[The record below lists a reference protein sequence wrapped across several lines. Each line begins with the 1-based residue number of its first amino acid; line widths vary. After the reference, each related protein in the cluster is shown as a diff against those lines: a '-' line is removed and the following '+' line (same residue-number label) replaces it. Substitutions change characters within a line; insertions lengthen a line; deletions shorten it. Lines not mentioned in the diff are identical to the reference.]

1 MSNRS
6 GNASTQ
12 AGSLILKGLS
22 RRVGD
27 QLLLD
32 ALSLEVAPGEILA
45 LLGPSGCGKSTTL
58 RLIAGLDPLSG
69 GSVWLGSRDLSQL
82 PPGERRVAMVFQSYA
97 LYPHLTVER
106 NLSLGLELR
115 GVNRA
120 VIQQDLQRVLTL
132 LELEPL
138 RQRRPAELSGGQR
151 QRVALARALL
161 RQPDLFL
168 LDEPMSNLDARLR
181 EDLRPELRQL
191 LRSAGVPVIVVTH
204 DQQEA
209 MGLADRI
216 AVLQEGRLQQLG
228 TAEQLYATPTNRF
241 VARFIGTPSIN
252 LLRRDGLEIGLRPEQ
267 LQLARPEAR
276 PPEGWHCL
284 DGEITHQE
292 WLGDRVVVHLK
303 GATGETLRL
312 LQAQPAEGGPWQ
324 VRWRSEAELRFDS
337 RTGVRMP

>member
-1 MSNRS
+1 MSQP
-6 GNASTQ
+6 STTSTGKLRLTQ
-12 AGSLILKGLS
+12 VS
-22 RRVGD
+22 RRIGA

-32 ALSLEVAPGEILA
+32 QLSLEVEPGEILA

-69 GSVWLGSRDLSQL
+69 GAVWLGERNLTPL
-82 PPGERRVAMVFQSYA
+82 PPGERRVGMVFQSYA
-97 LYPHLTVER
+97 LYPHLSVER

-115 GVNRA
+115 GQNQA
-120 VIQQDLQRVLTL
+120 SIQGELQRVLSL
-132 LELEPL
+132 LELEGL

-216 AVLQEGRLQQLG
+216 AVLQEGRLQQLD
-228 TAEQLYATPTNRF
+228 TAEQLYSRPANRF

-252 LLRRDGLEIGLRPEQ
+252 LFSRDGQEIGLRPEH
-267 LQLARPEAR
+267 LELARPDA
-276 PPEGWHCL
+276 PQAEGWRGL
-284 DGEITHQE
+284 DGQISHQE
-292 WLGDRVVVHLK
+292 WLGDRVVVHLTSP
-303 GATGETLRL
+303 GGMTLRVL
-312 LQAQPAEGGPWQ
+312 RPRPAPEGPWQ
-324 VRWRSEAELRFDS
+324 VRWSSDAELHFDP
-337 RTGVRMP
+337 RTGVRIH